1 DFIPSCLQ
9 FAQRVLA
16 PHPPVGHLLGL
27 RWAVRVAYVPQ
38 QAVDG
43 SQFALELFLRFDPLE
58 AFTEPQE
65 ARLPHAEC
73 SRPRRRDRSRAPA
86 DVSAPFLKEHPRMRY
101 VVRGCVE
108 VVGSGEDE
116 LHAAW

>member
-1 DFIPSCLQ
+1 
-9 FAQRVLA
+9 
-16 PHPPVGHLLGL
+16 
-27 RWAVRVAYVPQ
+27 
-38 QAVDG
+38 
-43 SQFALELFLRFDPLE
+43 FALELFLRFDPLE

-86 DVSAPFLKEHPRMRY
+86 DVSAPFLKEQPRARS
-101 VVRGCVE
+101 VVRGRVE

-116 LHAAW
+116 LHAAWEWRRRALRGGACEVDLLLGEVGSGADEVAVQFPDGVEGVGPLV